1 MEQGAR
7 KVLLVNADDFGFTR
21 DVNEGI
27 IDAHC
32 QGILTA
38 TTLMANGAAFADA
51 VTRAK
56 QTPTLDVGCHLVLVG
71 GDSLV
76 TKKPLPRSVT
86 AMMRGVLLGG
96 LEPYHEFRAQIKK
109 ILAAGIRPAHMDTH
123 KHTHL
128 FPPVLDAVAQLGQ
141 EFGIPWVRRPFD
153 FPLDGRNVPL
163 PRQALSRSLHALRLR
178 FHATL
183 EKRGCRTTDN
193 FAGFSL
199 TGHLK
204 ILDLVHL
211 LDHLPPGST
220 ELMVHPGY
228 CREELQSAPTR
239 LKESR
244 EHELLALMA
253 AATRAALDRNGITLG
268 RYSAR

>member
-1 MEQGAR
+1 LGGDQR
-7 KVLLVNADDFGFTR
+7 KTLYVNADDFGFTA

-27 IDAHC
+27 VHGHR
-32 QGILTA
+32 QGIVTA
-38 TTLMANGAAFADA
+38 TTLMANGVAFADA

-76 TKKPLPRSVT
+76 SKKPLPRSLSG
-86 AMMRGVLLGG
+86 MMSAVVLGG

-109 ILAAGIRPAHMDTH
+109 ILAAGIRPVHMDTH

-128 FPPVLDAVAQLGQ
+128 FPPVLDAVAKLGE

-153 FPLDGRNVPL
+153 FPLDGRRVPL

-178 FHATL
+178 FHSTL

-199 TGHLK
+199 TGHLQ
-204 ILDLVHL
+204 ITDLVYL

-228 CREELQSAPTR
+228 CREALRSAATR

-244 EHELLALMA
+244 ERELLALTA
-253 AATRAALDRNGITLG
+253 AATRQAIERNGITLG
-268 RYSAR
+268 RYAAR